1 MKFNAGR
8 KELLECL
15 KTMIKAVQR
24 TNAVHEL
31 RGFLVEA
38 DITEGVVCITA
49 SNAESAIQRKINA
62 KVERDGGCIIDAKA
76 LHSIIGIIGGEI
88 VCFEKAEEGTVTI
101 RSGTCAYTVQ
111 ALEAKLYPRPP
122 LPLPDSVVKA
132 SGLRSMYAK
141 TSSSVIKSDELQPLS
156 GVHVDIKS
164 DGISV
169 VGANQGAVSVASRRM
184 ACGGSVSFTLSK
196 QVFSNLAAVAGD
208 GEIEV
213 GISGSHAVFMK
224 KGVLF
229 CAKRLPGEYVD
240 VDTLISSVKP
250 ALTVKTECDEL
261 KTALLDICGV
271 ATVGNDSSYIS
282 LKFGEDAIK
291 ISTQNAACG
300 GERTVGCVTIDG
312 EPGKRFHYS
321 VGAMR
326 DALKTVDGS
335 LIMQVDERGYLLV
348 FDRENKYM
356 TVPISQH
363 AVKRKAEAIREKRT
377 KHRAEQ
383 KAA

>member
-1 MKFNAGR
+1 MR
-8 KELLECL
+8 E
-15 KTMIKAVQR
+15 
-24 TNAVHEL
+24 
-31 RGFLVEA
+31 
-38 DITEGVVCITA
+38 ITELVPVTYHDGE
-49 SNAESAIQRKINA
+49 NAIRI
-62 KVERDGGCIIDAKA
+62 GCFADT
-76 LHSIIGIIGGEI
+76 L
-88 VCFEKAEEGTVTI
+88 VY
-101 RSGTCAYTVQ
+101 YTVKEGEHSLV
-111 ALEAKLYPRPP
+111 AMRFGGYP
-122 LPLPDSVVKA
+122 
-132 SGLRSMYAK
+132 
-141 TSSSVIKSDELQPLS
+141 E
-156 GVHVDIKS
+156 
-164 DGISV
+164 
-169 VGANQGAVSVASRRM
+169 
-184 ACGGSVSFTLSK
+184 

-271 ATVGNDSSYIS
+271 ATVGNDSSYIC
-282 LKFGEDAIK
+282 LKFGENAIE
-291 ISTQNAACG
+291 ISTQNANCG
-300 GERTVGCVTIDG
+300 GERTVSCVTIDG
-312 EPGKRFHYS
+312 DAGKSFHYS
-321 VGAMR
+321 VSAMR

-383 KAA
+383 KVA

>member
-196 QVFSNLAAVAGD
+196 QVFSNLVAVAGD
-208 GEIEV
+208 
-213 GISGSHAVFMK
+213 
-224 KGVLF
+224 
-229 CAKRLPGEYVD
+229 
-240 VDTLISSVKP
+240 
-250 ALTVKTECDEL
+250 
-261 KTALLDICGV
+261 
-271 ATVGNDSSYIS
+271 
-282 LKFGEDAIK
+282 
-291 ISTQNAACG
+291 
-300 GERTVGCVTIDG
+300 
-312 EPGKRFHYS
+312 
-321 VGAMR
+321 
-326 DALKTVDGS
+326 
-335 LIMQVDERGYLLV
+335 
-348 FDRENKYM
+348 
-356 TVPISQH
+356 
-363 AVKRKAEAIREKRT
+363 
-377 KHRAEQ
+377 
-383 KAA
+383 